1 LTTTIT
7 NSSLTAEI
15 NHSGAELFSLKTN
28 NNDKEYI
35 WEGNPAF
42 WGKHS
47 PILFPIVGTLKD
59 NSYTH
64 NSVQYQLSR
73 HGFARDGV
81 FELIEKNKNSATFSL
96 KSTEDTLKVY
106 PFDFELQ
113 ISYVL
118 SDNSLSIYYRVI
130 NKGNVKMP
138 FSIGAHP
145 AFSLPGNFENYS
157 IKFEKEEPLEY
168 NLLEND
174 LISNTTNILTSVDDA
189 VPLNYQLFEND
200 ALIFKSLKSNYLTI
214 IEAGNPILRV
224 HYNDFPNLGI
234 WTKKD
239 APFLC
244 IEPWFGYSD
253 SVESSG
259 NLMEKKGIQILE
271 SNETFKSKFSI
282 EIL

>member
-1 LTTTIT
+1 MTTTIT
-7 NSSLTAEI
+7 TPSLTAKI
-15 NHSGAELFSLKTN
+15 NHSGAELFSLKSRSDN
-28 NNDKEYI
+28 KEHI
-35 WEGNPAF
+35 WEGNPEF

-47 PILFPIVGTLKD
+47 PVLFPIVGTLKD
-59 NSYTH
+59 NSYTYH
-64 NSVQYQLSR
+64 SVQYQLSR

-81 FELIEKNKNSATFSL
+81 FELIKKNESSATFSL
-96 KSTEDTLKVY
+96 KSSEDTLKIY

-118 SDNSLSIYYRVI
+118 DSNSLHLHYQVM
-130 NKGNVKMP
+130 NKGNRKMP

-145 AFSLPGNFENYS
+145 AFSLPRNFENYS
-157 IKFEKEEPLEY
+157 IQFEKEEPLEY

-174 LISNTTNILTSVDDA
+174 LISNQTKILATEEAA
-189 VPLNYQLFEND
+189 VPLNYHLFQND

-214 IEAGNPILRV
+214 LETGIPILRV
-224 HYNDFPNLGI
+224 HYDSFPNLGI
-234 WTKKD
+234 WTKKN

-259 NLMEKKGIQILE
+259 NLMEKEGIQILE
-271 SNETFKSKFSI
+271 SYETFKSKFSI

>member
-1 LTTTIT
+1 LSTTIT
-7 NSSLTAEI
+7 NSYLTAEI
-15 NHSGAELFSLKTN
+15 DHSGAELFSLKTN
-28 NNDKEYI
+28 SKNKEYI
-35 WEGNPAF
+35 WEGNPEF

-59 NSYTH
+59 NSYTYD
-64 NSVQYQLSR
+64 SVPYHLSR

-81 FELIEKNKNSATFSL
+81 FELITKNENSATFSL
-96 KSTEDTLKVY
+96 QSTEATLKIY

-118 SDNSLSIYYRVI
+118 DGDMLHIHYQVI
-130 NKGNVKMP
+130 NKGNLKMP

-157 IKFEKEEPLEY
+157 LKFEKQEPLVY

-174 LISNTTNILTSVDDA
+174 LISNSTKTLAKVNDE
-189 VPLNYQLFEND
+189 VPLDYQLFQND
-200 ALIFKSLKSNYLTI
+200 ALIFKSLQSNYLTI
-214 IEAGNPILRV
+214 LDAGNPILRV
-224 HYNDFPNLGI
+224 HYDDFPNLGI
-234 WTKKD
+234 WTKKE
-239 APFLC
+239 AHFLC

-253 SVESSG
+253 SPQSSG
-259 NLMEKKGIQILE
+259 KLMDKEGIQVLE
-271 SNETFKSKFSI
+271 PHETFKSKFSI